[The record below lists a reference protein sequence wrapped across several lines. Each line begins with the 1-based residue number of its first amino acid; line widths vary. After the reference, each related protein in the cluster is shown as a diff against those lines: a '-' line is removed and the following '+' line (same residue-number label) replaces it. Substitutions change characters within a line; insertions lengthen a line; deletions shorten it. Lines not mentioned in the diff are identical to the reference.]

1 MKTTLHLVIEG
12 RVQGVWYR
20 ESMRIEAERLGV
32 AGWVRNRRDGSVEA
46 MLQGEP
52 VAVDALVR
60 WAWDGPPMARV
71 DGIRSEPGTGDYSG
85 FERWATA

>member
-1 MKTTLHLVIEG
+1 MKTTLRLVIQG

-46 MLQGEP
+46 TLQGEAG
-52 VAVDALVR
+52 AVDALVR
-60 WAWDGPPMARV
+60 WAWNGPPAARV
-71 DGIRSEPGTGDYSG
+71 DAIQVDAGTGEYTT